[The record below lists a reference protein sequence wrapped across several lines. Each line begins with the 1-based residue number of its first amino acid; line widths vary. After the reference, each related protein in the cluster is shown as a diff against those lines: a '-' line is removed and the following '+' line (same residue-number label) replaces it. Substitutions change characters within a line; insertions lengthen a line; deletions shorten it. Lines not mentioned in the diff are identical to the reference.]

1 MIRAAHRFVL
11 ASALT
16 VALAG
21 PAFAQETAP
30 TTDDA
35 QKMAVEGLS
44 KLLDAL
50 DLFVKSVPQYSA
62 PEVLPNGDII
72 LRRLN
77 PEQTPTKPKTPAPD
91 ETHT

>member
-1 MIRAAHRFVL
+1 MSRSVFSL
-11 ASALT
+11 
-16 VALAG
+16 ALAAALAVGLVG
-21 PAFAQETAP
+21 PALAQDTTP

-50 DLFVKSVPQYSA
+50 DLFVKSVPQYAA

-77 PEQTPTKPKTPAPD
+77 PAPAPKPTTSAPD

>member
-1 MIRAAHRFVL
+1 MIRAVL
-11 ASALT
+11 RLAFASAL
-16 VALAG
+16 VAGLAG
-21 PAFAQETAP
+21 PVFAQETTP

-44 KLLDAL
+44 KLLNAL
-50 DLFVKSVPQYSA
+50 DLFVKSVPQYAA

-77 PEQTPTKPKTPAPD
+77 PAPAQKPTTPPPD

>member
-1 MIRAAHRFVL
+1 MTRAVLRFVL
-11 ASALT
+11 ASALAA
-16 VALAG
+16 ALAE
-21 PAFAQETAP
+21 PAYAQETAP
-30 TTDDA
+30 ATGDA

-50 DLFVKSVPQYSA
+50 DLFVKSVPQYAA

-77 PEQTPTKPKTPAPD
+77 PEQAPPKPKTPAPD

>member
-1 MIRAAHRFVL
+1 MNRVVIRFVL
-11 ASALT
+11 AGAL
-16 VALAG
+16 VAALAG
-21 PAFAQETAP
+21 PALAQDTAP
-30 TTDDA
+30 NTDDA
-35 QKMAVEGLS
+35 QKMAVDGLS

-77 PEQTPTKPKTPAPD
+77 PAPAPKPSTPAPD